1 MTPADRIVELIK
13 ERGLKQNYL
22 ANKVGLTPQN
32 LNGKLKKNWKFSFDE
47 IELICK
53 VLKCKPNA
61 ILKAKKSKRE

>member
-22 ANKVGLTPQN
+22 ANRIGLTPQN
-32 LNGKLKKNWKFSFDE
+32 LNSKLKKHWDFSLDE

-53 VLKCKPNA
+53 VLRCKPSA
-61 ILKAKKSKRE
+61 ILKARKL